1 MFISSSAD
9 NIVVA
14 EPWDRPEAA
23 LLERFAGLDA
33 SIVGDVLDRMTALDG
48 GIRLWTGRRQLV
60 GFALP
65 VDVPA
70 GDNLGIHRAL
80 DEVRPGD
87 VLVVNGRA
95 DVTRALVGD
104 LIGEI
109 MGSRGMAG
117 AVIDGAVRDIEAL
130 SQQGLSIYARA
141 VTPAGPFKNGP
152 GAVGR
157 PIAVGGVVV
166 SAGDLIVA
174 DQDGVVVVPQ
184 DKIPVVADLVDVAIA
199 NEQALR
205 ERIIAAGLTARLSAR
220 EP

>member
-1 MFISSSAD
+1 MFISCSAD
-9 NIVVA
+9 NIAVA
-14 EPWDRPEAA
+14 EPWDRPDAA
-23 LLERFAGLDA
+23 LLDRFAGLAA

-48 GIRLWTGRRQLV
+48 GIRLWTERDQLV

-70 GDNLGIHRAL
+70 GDNLAIHRAL
-80 DEVRPGD
+80 DEARPGD

-95 DVTRALVGD
+95 DLTRALVGD

-109 MGSRGMAG
+109 MGSTGMAG
-117 AVIDGAVRDIEAL
+117 AVIDGAIRDVEAL

-152 GAVGR
+152 GLVGR
-157 PIAVGGVVV
+157 PV
-166 SAGDLIVA
+166 VA
-174 DQDGVVVVPQ
+174 DRDGVVVVPQ
-184 DKIPVVADLVDVAIA
+184 DKIDVVAERVGVATA

-205 ERIIAAGLTARLSAR
+205 ERIIAAGRAVRSSGSER
-220 EP
+220 

>member
-1 MFISSSAD
+1 MFISCSAD
-9 NIVVA
+9 SIAVA
-14 EPWDRPEAA
+14 EPWDRPDAA
-23 LLERFAGLDA
+23 LRDRFAGLAA

-48 GIRLWTGRRQLV
+48 GIRLWTERDQLV

-70 GDNLGIHRAL
+70 GDNLAIHRAL
-80 DEVRPGD
+80 DEARPGD

-95 DVTRALVGD
+95 DLTRALVGD

-109 MGSRGMAG
+109 MCSTGMPG
-117 AVIDGAVRDIEAL
+117 AVIDGAVRDVEAL

-152 GAVGR
+152 GFVGR
-157 PIAVGGVVV
+157 PVAVGGVVIA
-166 SAGDLIVA
+166 AGDLIVA
-174 DQDGVVVVPQ
+174 DRDGVVVVPR
-184 DKIPVVADLVDVAIA
+184 DKIGVVAERVDVATA

-205 ERIIAAGLTARLSAR
+205 ERIIAAGRAVRSSGSER
-220 EP
+220 